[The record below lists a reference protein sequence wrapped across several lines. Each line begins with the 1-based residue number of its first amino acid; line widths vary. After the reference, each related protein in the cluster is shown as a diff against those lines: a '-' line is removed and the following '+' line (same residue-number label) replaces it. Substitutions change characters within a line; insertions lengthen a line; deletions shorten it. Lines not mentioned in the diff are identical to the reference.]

1 MFSDVTSLNVVV
13 PQNLDSLRPIT
24 LKDNV
29 SRLNAAYVERYAINN
44 LPPEWDKATGC
55 YILLS
60 HIQEDN
66 KFIAY
71 VGKTDYSFK
80 VRLDDHNKKKDF
92 WRLAVLFRRELSDP
106 FSKGETSYFEGLL
119 VDALKSSPNVQVTN
133 SDMVFT
139 GDRVFGEEDK
149 AGMDGVLLAA
159 LRVLF
164 LRGYRNAHMAQITST
179 LEKEEQQANP
189 IPPVIIP
196 EMLSTVTPEP
206 VVPPTPTKRFS
217 LFGSK
222 KEPVSV
228 PAVPSFIGGEVT
240 TVVPPPAVPSQL
252 DEELFQKLRAWRAA
266 KARELNYKPY
276 MVCYDS
282 TLHDIVARKP
292 KDILDLI
299 AVSGIKQE
307 KAKKYGAD
315 ILAIVNQSSGL

>member
-1 MFSDVTSLNVVV
+1 MSSNVTSLNVVV

-29 SRLNAAYVERYAINN
+29 SRLNAAYVERYAISN

-55 YILLS
+55 YVLLS

-119 VDALKSSPNVQVTN
+119 VDALKSSPNVRVTN

-206 VVPPTPTKRFS
+206 VVPPAPGKRFS

-222 KEPVSV
+222 KEAPVSV
-228 PAVPSFIGGEVT
+228 PAAPSLIGVPQKN
-240 TVVPPPAVPSQL
+240 TVSSSRAIT
-252 DEELFQKLRAWRAA
+252 DEELFAKLKAWRTA
-266 KARELNYKPY
+266 KAQELKYSPFV
-276 MVCYDS
+276 VCNDD
-282 TLHDIVARKP
+282 TLRDIVNRKP
-292 KDILDLI
+292 RTQMDLLRVRGIGKD
-299 AVSGIKQE
+299 
-307 KAKKYGAD
+307 KANMYGAA
-315 ILAIVNQSSGL
+315 ILAIVNDF